1 MNLLAVNWDINP
13 ELISI
18 GPVHVRY
25 YGILFIS
32 GFILGY
38 RMFIWFFRREHLPIK
53 LLDTLLYL
61 LLGCTLVG
69 ARLGHVLFYEPEFYM
84 AHPMEILKVW
94 HGGLASH
101 GGTIAIMIGMVWYV
115 NKYGRKYN
123 FDYLWLLD
131 RLAVAVAFAS
141 MFIRLGN
148 LMNSEV
154 YGHETSLPWGF
165 IFVHAGETVP
175 KHPTQL
181 YEALAYCL
189 TGIILLLL
197 YKIRLEKIY
206 KGLLLG
212 IFFIGI
218 FGSRFLIEF
227 VKENQVSFEEGMTL
241 NMGQWLSIPFILLGI
256 FLIIRSYVVK
266 APAMIQPQRVAAR
279 PKGK

>member
-266 APAMIQPQRVAAR
+266 APAMIQPQRAAAR

>member
-1 MNLLAVNWDINP
+1 MNLLTVNWDINP

-69 ARLGHVLFYEPEFYM
+69 ARLGHILFYEPEFYM
-84 AHPMEILKVW
+84 AHPMEIFKVW

-115 NKYGRKYN
+115 NKYGKKYN

-181 YEALAYCL
+181 YEALAYCT

-227 VKENQVSFEEGMTL
+227 VKENQVNFEEGMTL
-241 NMGQWLSIPFILLGI
+241 NMGQWLSIPFVLLGI

-266 APAMIQPQRVAAR
+266 APAMIRPQPAAAKS
-279 PKGK
+279 KGK